1 LNEQTKEERKFKPCG
16 LPIGLMPAAEYEV
29 RETTFSNGER
39 LAVFSDGVTD
49 AVNTDEENFEENGLA
64 ESFKEITAKDVE
76 GIGTEFFEILDRFRM
91 GASPTDDTTF
101 LVVGLD

>member
-1 LNEQTKEERKFKPCG
+1 
-16 LPIGLMPAAEYEV
+16 
-29 RETTFSNGER
+29 
-39 LAVFSDGVTD
+39 
-49 AVNTDEENFEENGLA
+49 LA